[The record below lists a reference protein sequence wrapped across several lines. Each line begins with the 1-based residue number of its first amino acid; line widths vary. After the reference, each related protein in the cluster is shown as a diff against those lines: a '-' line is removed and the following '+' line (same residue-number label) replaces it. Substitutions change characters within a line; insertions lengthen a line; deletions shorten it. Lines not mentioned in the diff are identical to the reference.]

1 VAEEEDF
8 MTETPKK
15 KKAKKVQRFSDFV
28 HKNKFNSLLE
38 GLKRARDEDPYGK
51 TTTDHEEEYYDYD

>member
-1 VAEEEDF
+1 VEEEDF

-15 KKAKKVQRFSDFV
+15 KKAKKVQRFSEFIY
-28 HKNKFNSLLE
+28 KNKGNSLLE
-38 GLKRARDEDPYGK
+38 ELKRARDEDPNGK